1 MYRGFHGRA
10 SRRGASSRRDGRPWR
25 PPSSWAWPR
34 TATAQGLTGRS
45 GEVVPRD
52 VREMYDRGLQY
63 LVKTQTE
70 QGDWQGGQQGPGI
83 TGMALMVLLASGEDP
98 NFGPYSNNVR
108 KALRSII
115 NSQDASTGI
124 MGNAMYHH
132 GFAMLGLAEAYGAV
146 DERNLWPDHK
156 GPRTIGQAARAG
168 RPRRHHLAEEEP
180 PGCVALLAR
189 RHRRRYLG
197 QRRGLRRAARR
208 PQRRHRGPRR
218 VDQQGRSPITPR

>member
-1 MYRGFHGRA
+1 MIRRPA
-10 SRRGASSRRDGRPWR
+10 SRRAYHRAAMAVLAAAIFLTGFA
-25 PPSSWAWPR
+25 A

-83 TGMALMVLLASGEDP
+83 TGMALMVMLASGEDP

-146 DERNLWPDHK
+146 DDRSLWPDGK
-156 GPRTIGQAARAG
+156 GPRTIGQALELAVRASITSQKKNPQG
-168 RPRRHHLAEEEP
+168 ALGASAPPDVPRTPIPRS
-180 PGCVALLAR
+180 
-189 RHRRRYLG
+189 
-197 QRRGLRRAARR
+197 AARSSSGCSPPATPASRSPTSRSTR
-208 PQRRHRGPRR
+208 P
-218 VDQQGRSPITPR
+218 SPITPR